1 MTPAPLP
8 LGLRLTLGVTL
19 LLFAGLYA
27 LGLALQLGVSRYR
40 ARWPHH
46 ALFFLVSAST
56 ALTGA
61 LVWWSGRPWWPL
73 ALALGLLLA
82 MPATRPG
89 RPGHALLASGCGLAL
104 GLAAWRLY

>member
-8 LGLRLTLGVTL
+8 PSLKLALAATL

-27 LGLALQLGVSRYR
+27 LGLALQLGVSRHR
-40 ARWPHH
+40 

-73 ALALGLLLA
+73 GVALGLLLA

-104 GLAAWRLY
+104 GVAAWRLS

>member
-8 LGLRLTLGVTL
+8 LRLTLAVTL

-27 LGLALQLGVSRYR
+27 LGLALQLGASRHR

-46 ALFFLVSAST
+46 ALFFLVSLGT

-61 LVWWSGRPWWPL
+61 LAWGAGRPWWPL
-73 ALALGLLLA
+73 GVGLGLLLA

>member
-1 MTPAPLP
+1 MIPAPLP
-8 LGLRLTLGVTL
+8 PGLKLALAATL

-27 LGLALQLGVSRYR
+27 LGLALQLRVSRHR

-56 ALTGA
+56 ALTGGLA
-61 LVWWSGRPWWPL
+61 WRSGRVWWPL
-73 ALALGLLLA
+73 GVALGLLLA

-89 RPGHALLASGCGLAL
+89 RPGHALLATGCGLAL
-104 GLAAWRLY
+104 GLAAWQLY